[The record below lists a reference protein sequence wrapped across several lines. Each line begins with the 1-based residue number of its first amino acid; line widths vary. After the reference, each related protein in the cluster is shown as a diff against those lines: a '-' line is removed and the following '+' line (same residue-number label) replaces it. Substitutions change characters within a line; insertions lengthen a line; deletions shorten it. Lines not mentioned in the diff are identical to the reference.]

1 MYFIN
6 PIIRKSISLHV
17 VKTGKKNINKGRMN
31 DKKCNIFLGHYKQN
45 DTKVFQLCTK
55 NINNN
60 YNTDKTGVQL

>member
-1 MYFIN
+1 
-6 PIIRKSISLHV
+6 
-17 VKTGKKNINKGRMN
+17 MN
-31 DKKCNIFLGHYKQN
+31 GKKCNIFLGHYKQN